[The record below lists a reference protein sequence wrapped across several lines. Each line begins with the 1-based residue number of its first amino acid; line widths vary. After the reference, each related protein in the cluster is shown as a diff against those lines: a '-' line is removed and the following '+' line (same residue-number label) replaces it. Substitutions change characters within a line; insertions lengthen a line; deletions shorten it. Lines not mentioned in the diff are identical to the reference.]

1 MKQPYHLTF
10 EDSQSFKDYS
20 LNDENEPIT
29 YLPNF
34 NTINIIVGANNSG
47 KSRFMRS
54 LMRIRKITR
63 VNKESFEK
71 YNDIVEEF
79 NLLLAEKYI
88 DFNEN
93 QSLKRLTSDFTIFHN
108 IRRNSKV
115 LSGSSRYAFAYS
127 FSNNIVPLQDDMT
140 DELNVI
146 KIYYI
151 PTLRTAHSLYSATKE
166 ATSNPNYIK
175 TTYQRLDEDVYLET
189 LRKNY
194 SLDNKLDVFT
204 GMDLYEQVLNSRN
217 AEKNVRERFELFENF
232 LSKNFFDGKQIDI
245 VAKFNKSDSKQG
257 KTDSE
262 LILIHVEGEKQTR
275 KLHDLGDGIQALII
289 LMYKI
294 FMAEDNSFFFIDEPE
309 LNLHPGMQRLFLE
322 QIATNPELLK
332 KKLTYIISTHS
343 NHFLDLTL
351 EKDNVSIYSFAPKQS
366 VKGKDNQFII
376 KNVNRGD
383 NELLKHLGV
392 NNSSVFLANCS
403 IWVEGVSDRNYIKAF
418 LRSYI
423 DYLAKNE
430 DEEYKSLKEDIDY
443 TFFEYAGSNIEHY
456 LFENEINKEDEEVIN
471 KEINAL
477 ALSNKIFLLADS
489 DNAKKTTK
497 KGVRLKKLED
507 LATDNLKPHI
517 IWEVREIENLLTNK
531 VWEKVLINFC
541 NKKLLSEHREDILNK
556 ISEALKIVNSD
567 DYKKEYIGVFL
578 NEIDKEIGKI
588 DGVNVLNKIY
598 KENEGVFG
606 TLIPKSDLS
615 KYILEANFDWENLQE
630 SKEIKQLT
638 EDVYKFIIDS
648 MN

>member
-1 MKQPYHLTF
+1 MQQPYHLIF
-10 EDSQSFKDYS
+10 ENSEQFKDYY
-20 LNDENEPIT
+20 LNDETEPIV

-47 KSRFMRS
+47 KSRFMRH
-54 LMRIRKITR
+54 LMCASFFALKLDSYNQYNIK
-63 VNKESFEK
+63 VNQYNLRNKHKTTPQYVMRHLKLDNDLVKAHEHNTMVYNK
-71 YNDIVEEF
+71 YMTDPFMRNEF
-79 NLLLAEKYI
+79 NITEAPYY
-88 DFNEN
+88 
-93 QSLKRLTSDFTIFHN
+93 
-108 IRRNSKV
+108 KV
-115 LSGSSRYAFAYS
+115 KSTL
-127 FSNNIVPLQDDMT
+127 
-140 DELNVI
+140 
-146 KIYYI
+146 YYI
-151 PTLRTAHSLYSATKE
+151 PTLRTAHSFYTATHEK
-166 ATSNPNYIK
+166 TSDSRYVKTNYE
-175 TTYQRLDEDVYLET
+175 RLDQDIYLDT

-217 AEKNVRERFELFENF
+217 AEKNVRDRFESFEKF
-232 LSKNFFDGKQIDI
+232 LSVNFFDGKQIDI
-245 VAKFNKSDSKQG
+245 VAKFNKGESKKG

-262 LILIHVEGEKQTR
+262 LILIHVENEENTR
-275 KLHDLGDGIQALII
+275 ELHHLGDGIQALII

-294 FMAEDNSFFFIDEPE
+294 FMAKDNSFFFIDEPE

-332 KKLTYIISTHS
+332 KKLTYVISTHS

-351 EKDNVSIYSFAPKQS
+351 EKDNVSIYSFSPKQS

-418 LRSYI
+418 LKSYI

-443 TFFEYAGSNIEHY
+443 AFFEYAGSNIEHY
-456 LFENEINKEDEEVIN
+456 LFEEEISEDEEN
-471 KEINAL
+471 KIESEINAL

-489 DNAKKTTK
+489 DNAEEGSAKAK
-497 KGVRLKKLED
+497 RLEKLEAIKKND
-507 LATDNLKPHI
+507 FTAKI
-517 IWEVREIENLLTNK
+517 IREVREIENLLTNDIWK
-531 VWEKVLINFC
+531 EVLINFC
-541 NKKLLSEHREDILNK
+541 NKKLLKKDKAEVISRIEKALSKFDSNSDKFRSCYIGKFLNK
-556 ISEALKIVNSD
+556 IRTNM
-567 DYKKEYIGVFL
+567 
-578 NEIDKEIGKI
+578 GKI
-588 DGVNVLNKIY
+588 DESDNNVLNKIY
-598 KENEGVFG
+598 EKKGTSFG
-606 TLIPKSDLS
+606 TFIYKRELS
-615 KYILEANFDWENLQE
+615 EYVLEANFEWETLQK
-630 SKEIKQLT
+630 SNEIKQLT